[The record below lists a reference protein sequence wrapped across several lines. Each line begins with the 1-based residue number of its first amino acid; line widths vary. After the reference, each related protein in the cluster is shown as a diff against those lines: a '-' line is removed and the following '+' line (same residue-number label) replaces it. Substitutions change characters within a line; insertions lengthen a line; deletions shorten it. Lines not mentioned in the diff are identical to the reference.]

1 MKRILQLTFCTF
13 SHQCLLLLVCLMCA
27 LPSWAD
33 KTSGNVTYKIEGDNA
48 VVTGLADA
56 ALKAITI
63 PGEIEGHKVVIGNR
77 AFSWCTNLTSV
88 TMSKGVTRIGYEA
101 FYNCSSL
108 TTITIPEGVTNIGDG
123 AFWLCSNLESV
134 TIPEGVTTLGYKAFA
149 NCSNLATITIPEGVT
164 TIGDEAFS
172 GCSKLTSIS
181 LPSTIQNLTGKTFAN
196 WYGTLNVTSNDLS
209 FENGA
214 LFNSNKQKLIAYCS
228 NSNNYAIPTSVTSIG
243 KGAFYGCNNLNTLT
257 ISENVTDIDTEAFS
271 NCINLTT
278 VAIPASVTRIGE
290 GAFQKCTKLTSLTMQ
305 NGVTNIERYAFSG
318 CKRLATIALPQGVKI
333 LGDYAFD
340 GCASLTS
347 VTLPE
352 GLTHIG
358 MGAFTN
364 CAKLKS
370 INIPSSVNDLTGRT
384 FADWYGNLT
393 VSSANYTFDN
403 GVLYNQNKQK
413 VIAYCSE
420 NDSYEVPNS
429 VTSIGDGAFM
439 NCANLTSIK
448 LYNNVTSI
456 EDWAFAGCSG
466 LQFIEIPTHVN
477 SIGKFAFDYC
487 TGLTSINIPENVKNI
502 GQGAFNKCTS
512 LATVTMSQ
520 EVTGIESWA
529 FSGCSSLTSLIIVKG
544 VTGIGDYAF
553 YDCSGLVSVTIP
565 EKVTNI
571 GDHAFVDCTALTE
584 VTCKATVVP
593 NSTNSFSEDGTMP
606 SEVKLYVPAESL
618 DAYKTSPTW
627 NIFNEI
633 ESLSYIAINISAA
646 QKTTYCSDQALDFT
660 NTTGVKAYI
669 ASGFSPSTGIVLL
682 TRVKK
687 VPAGVG
693 FMLIGSE
700 GKYDIPFCETDFSYA
715 NLFVGTVSETTVSGT
730 AAGKNN
736 YVLGNGNEGVKFYLA
751 NNTVVPAHKAY
762 LSIPAAIMGAP
773 AKTISFAFEDD
784 DTTTGIITVNDMMK
798 ITNIKVYGIDGRLK
812 NGISSGINIVN
823 GKKIYV
829 K

>member
-77 AFSWCTNLTSV
+77 AFSWCANLTSV

-123 AFWLCSNLESV
+123 AFWL
-134 TIPEGVTTLGYKAFA
+134 
-149 NCSNLATITIPEGVT
+149 
-164 TIGDEAFS
+164 
-172 GCSKLTSIS
+172 
-181 LPSTIQNLTGKTFAN
+181 
-196 WYGTLNVTSNDLS
+196 
-209 FENGA
+209 
-214 LFNSNKQKLIAYCS
+214 
-228 NSNNYAIPTSVTSIG
+228 
-243 KGAFYGCNNLNTLT
+243 
-257 ISENVTDIDTEAFS
+257 
-271 NCINLTT
+271 
-278 VAIPASVTRIGE
+278 
-290 GAFQKCTKLTSLTMQ
+290 
-305 NGVTNIERYAFSG
+305 
-318 CKRLATIALPQGVKI
+318 
-333 LGDYAFD
+333 
-340 GCASLTS
+340 
-347 VTLPE
+347 
-352 GLTHIG
+352 
-358 MGAFTN
+358 
-364 CAKLKS
+364 
-370 INIPSSVNDLTGRT
+370 
-384 FADWYGNLT
+384 
-393 VSSANYTFDN
+393 
-403 GVLYNQNKQK
+403 
-413 VIAYCSE
+413 
-420 NDSYEVPNS
+420 
-429 VTSIGDGAFM
+429 
-439 NCANLTSIK
+439 
-448 LYNNVTSI
+448 
-456 EDWAFAGCSG
+456 
-466 LQFIEIPTHVN
+466 
-477 SIGKFAFDYC
+477 
-487 TGLTSINIPENVKNI
+487 
-502 GQGAFNKCTS
+502 
-512 LATVTMSQ
+512 
-520 EVTGIESWA
+520 
-529 FSGCSSLTSLIIVKG
+529 
-544 VTGIGDYAF
+544 
-553 YDCSGLVSVTIP
+553 
-565 EKVTNI
+565 
-571 GDHAFVDCTALTE
+571 CTALTE

>member
-77 AFSWCTNLTSV
+77 AFSWCANLTSV

-123 AFWLCSNLESV
+123 AFM
-134 TIPEGVTTLGYKAFA
+134 F
-149 NCSNLATITIPEGVT
+149 
-164 TIGDEAFS
+164 
-172 GCSKLTSIS
+172 
-181 LPSTIQNLTGKTFAN
+181 
-196 WYGTLNVTSNDLS
+196 
-209 FENGA
+209 
-214 LFNSNKQKLIAYCS
+214 
-228 NSNNYAIPTSVTSIG
+228 
-243 KGAFYGCNNLNTLT
+243 
-257 ISENVTDIDTEAFS
+257 
-271 NCINLTT
+271 
-278 VAIPASVTRIGE
+278 
-290 GAFQKCTKLTSLTMQ
+290 
-305 NGVTNIERYAFSG
+305 
-318 CKRLATIALPQGVKI
+318 
-333 LGDYAFD
+333 
-340 GCASLTS
+340 
-347 VTLPE
+347 
-352 GLTHIG
+352 
-358 MGAFTN
+358 
-364 CAKLKS
+364 
-370 INIPSSVNDLTGRT
+370 
-384 FADWYGNLT
+384 
-393 VSSANYTFDN
+393 
-403 GVLYNQNKQK
+403 
-413 VIAYCSE
+413 
-420 NDSYEVPNS
+420 
-429 VTSIGDGAFM
+429 
-439 NCANLTSIK
+439 
-448 LYNNVTSI
+448 
-456 EDWAFAGCSG
+456 
-466 LQFIEIPTHVN
+466 
-477 SIGKFAFDYC
+477 
-487 TGLTSINIPENVKNI
+487 
-502 GQGAFNKCTS
+502 
-512 LATVTMSQ
+512 
-520 EVTGIESWA
+520 
-529 FSGCSSLTSLIIVKG
+529 
-544 VTGIGDYAF
+544 
-553 YDCSGLVSVTIP
+553 
-565 EKVTNI
+565 
-571 GDHAFVDCTALTE
+571 CTALTE

>member
-1 MKRILQLTFCTF
+1 
-13 SHQCLLLLVCLMCA
+13 
-27 LPSWAD
+27 
-33 KTSGNVTYKIEGDNA
+33 
-48 VVTGLADA
+48 
-56 ALKAITI
+56 
-63 PGEIEGHKVVIGNR
+63 
-77 AFSWCTNLTSV
+77 
-88 TMSKGVTRIGYEA
+88 
-101 FYNCSSL
+101 
-108 TTITIPEGVTNIGDG
+108 
-123 AFWLCSNLESV
+123 
-134 TIPEGVTTLGYKAFA
+134 
-149 NCSNLATITIPEGVT
+149 
-164 TIGDEAFS
+164 
-172 GCSKLTSIS
+172 
-181 LPSTIQNLTGKTFAN
+181 
-196 WYGTLNVTSNDLS
+196 
-209 FENGA
+209 
-214 LFNSNKQKLIAYCS
+214 
-228 NSNNYAIPTSVTSIG
+228 
-243 KGAFYGCNNLNTLT
+243 
-257 ISENVTDIDTEAFS
+257 
-271 NCINLTT
+271 
-278 VAIPASVTRIGE
+278 
-290 GAFQKCTKLTSLTMQ
+290 
-305 NGVTNIERYAFSG
+305 
-318 CKRLATIALPQGVKI
+318 
-333 LGDYAFD
+333 
-340 GCASLTS
+340 
-347 VTLPE
+347 
-352 GLTHIG
+352 

-439 NCANLTSIK
+439 NCAHLTSIK

-571 GDHAFVDCTALTE
+571 GDHAFWHCSNLESVTIPEGVTTLGYKAFANCSNLATITIPERVTNIGDEAFSGCSKLTSISLPSTIQNLTGKTFANWYGTLNVTSNDLSFENGALFNSNKQKLIAYCSNSNNYTIPTSVTSIGKGAFVDCTALTE

-660 NTTGVKAYI
+660 NTTDVKAYI

-693 FMLIGSE
+693 FMLIGNE
-700 GKYDIPFCETDFSYA
+700 GKYEIPFGETDFSYA
-715 NLFVGTVSETTVSGT
+715 NLFVGTVSKTTVSGT

>member
-1 MKRILQLTFCTF
+1 MCLVGNKRAEIARVVPCENNFCTKYAHHLHF
-13 SHQCLLLLVCLMCA
+13 C
-27 LPSWAD
+27 
-33 KTSGNVTYKIEGDNA
+33 
-48 VVTGLADA
+48 GL
-56 ALKAITI
+56 
-63 PGEIEGHKVVIGNR
+63 
-77 AFSWCTNLTSV
+77 
-88 TMSKGVTRIGYEA
+88 
-101 FYNCSSL
+101 
-108 TTITIPEGVTNIGDG
+108 
-123 AFWLCSNLESV
+123 
-134 TIPEGVTTLGYKAFA
+134 
-149 NCSNLATITIPEGVT
+149 
-164 TIGDEAFS
+164 
-172 GCSKLTSIS
+172 
-181 LPSTIQNLTGKTFAN
+181 
-196 WYGTLNVTSNDLS
+196 
-209 FENGA
+209 
-214 LFNSNKQKLIAYCS
+214 QK
-228 NSNNYAIPTSVTSIG
+228 
-243 KGAFYGCNNLNTLT
+243 LNTLNLRHFHPPLNPCNHFSTVLIKTNWNT
-257 ISENVTDIDTEAFS
+257 ISCKYED
-271 NCINLTT
+271 
-278 VAIPASVTRIGE
+278 
-290 GAFQKCTKLTSLTMQ
+290 CTKLTSLTMQ

-370 INIPSSVNDLTGRT
+370 INIPSSVNDLTGRI

-439 NCANLTSIK
+439 NCAHLTSIK

-660 NTTGVKAYI
+660 NTTDVKAYI

-693 FMLIGSE
+693 FMLIGNE
-700 GKYDIPFCETDFSYA
+700 GKYEIPFGETDFSYA
-715 NLFVGTVSETTVSGT
+715 NLFVGTVSETTVSAT

-762 LSIPAAIMGAP
+762 LSIPAPIMGAP

>member
-77 AFSWCTNLTSV
+77 AFSWCANLTSV

-123 AFWLCSNLESV
+123 AF
-134 TIPEGVTTLGYKAFA
+134 
-149 NCSNLATITIPEGVT
+149 
-164 TIGDEAFS
+164 
-172 GCSKLTSIS
+172 
-181 LPSTIQNLTGKTFAN
+181 
-196 WYGTLNVTSNDLS
+196 
-209 FENGA
+209 
-214 LFNSNKQKLIAYCS
+214 
-228 NSNNYAIPTSVTSIG
+228 
-243 KGAFYGCNNLNTLT
+243 
-257 ISENVTDIDTEAFS
+257 
-271 NCINLTT
+271 
-278 VAIPASVTRIGE
+278 
-290 GAFQKCTKLTSLTMQ
+290 
-305 NGVTNIERYAFSG
+305 
-318 CKRLATIALPQGVKI
+318 
-333 LGDYAFD
+333 
-340 GCASLTS
+340 
-347 VTLPE
+347 
-352 GLTHIG
+352 
-358 MGAFTN
+358 
-364 CAKLKS
+364 
-370 INIPSSVNDLTGRT
+370 
-384 FADWYGNLT
+384 
-393 VSSANYTFDN
+393 
-403 GVLYNQNKQK
+403 YN
-413 VIAYCSE
+413 
-420 NDSYEVPNS
+420 
-429 VTSIGDGAFM
+429 
-439 NCANLTSIK
+439 
-448 LYNNVTSI
+448 
-456 EDWAFAGCSG
+456 
-466 LQFIEIPTHVN
+466 
-477 SIGKFAFDYC
+477 
-487 TGLTSINIPENVKNI
+487 
-502 GQGAFNKCTS
+502 
-512 LATVTMSQ
+512 
-520 EVTGIESWA
+520 
-529 FSGCSSLTSLIIVKG
+529 
-544 VTGIGDYAF
+544 
-553 YDCSGLVSVTIP
+553 
-565 EKVTNI
+565 
-571 GDHAFVDCTALTE
+571 CTALTE

-660 NTTGVKAYI
+660 NTTDVKAYI

-762 LSIPAAIMGAP
+762 LSIPAPIMGAP

>member
-1 MKRILQLTFCTF
+1 M
-13 SHQCLLLLVCLMCA
+13 
-27 LPSWAD
+27 
-33 KTSGNVTYKIEGDNA
+33 
-48 VVTGLADA
+48 
-56 ALKAITI
+56 
-63 PGEIEGHKVVIGNR
+63 
-77 AFSWCTNLTSV
+77 
-88 TMSKGVTRIGYEA
+88 
-101 FYNCSSL
+101 
-108 TTITIPEGVTNIGDG
+108 
-123 AFWLCSNLESV
+123 
-134 TIPEGVTTLGYKAFA
+134 
-149 NCSNLATITIPEGVT
+149 
-164 TIGDEAFS
+164 
-172 GCSKLTSIS
+172 
-181 LPSTIQNLTGKTFAN
+181 
-196 WYGTLNVTSNDLS
+196 
-209 FENGA
+209 
-214 LFNSNKQKLIAYCS
+214 
-228 NSNNYAIPTSVTSIG
+228 
-243 KGAFYGCNNLNTLT
+243 
-257 ISENVTDIDTEAFS
+257 
-271 NCINLTT
+271 
-278 VAIPASVTRIGE
+278 
-290 GAFQKCTKLTSLTMQ
+290 
-305 NGVTNIERYAFSG
+305 
-318 CKRLATIALPQGVKI
+318 
-333 LGDYAFD
+333 
-340 GCASLTS
+340 
-347 VTLPE
+347 
-352 GLTHIG
+352 
-358 MGAFTN
+358 
-364 CAKLKS
+364 
-370 INIPSSVNDLTGRT
+370 
-384 FADWYGNLT
+384 
-393 VSSANYTFDN
+393 
-403 GVLYNQNKQK
+403 
-413 VIAYCSE
+413 
-420 NDSYEVPNS
+420 
-429 VTSIGDGAFM
+429 
-439 NCANLTSIK
+439 
-448 LYNNVTSI
+448 
-456 EDWAFAGCSG
+456 
-466 LQFIEIPTHVN
+466 
-477 SIGKFAFDYC
+477 
-487 TGLTSINIPENVKNI
+487 
-502 GQGAFNKCTS
+502 
-512 LATVTMSQ
+512 
-520 EVTGIESWA
+520 
-529 FSGCSSLTSLIIVKG
+529 
-544 VTGIGDYAF
+544 
-553 YDCSGLVSVTIP
+553 SVTIP

-762 LSIPAAIMGAP
+762 LSIPAPIMGAP

>member
-1 MKRILQLTFCTF
+1 M
-13 SHQCLLLLVCLMCA
+13 
-27 LPSWAD
+27 
-33 KTSGNVTYKIEGDNA
+33 
-48 VVTGLADA
+48 
-56 ALKAITI
+56 
-63 PGEIEGHKVVIGNR
+63 
-77 AFSWCTNLTSV
+77 
-88 TMSKGVTRIGYEA
+88 
-101 FYNCSSL
+101 
-108 TTITIPEGVTNIGDG
+108 
-123 AFWLCSNLESV
+123 
-134 TIPEGVTTLGYKAFA
+134 GYKAFA

-196 WYGTLNVTSNDLS
+196 WYGTLKVTSNDLS

-228 NSNNYAIPTSVTSIG
+228 NSNNYTIPTSVTSIG

-290 GAFQKCTKLTSLTMQ
+290 G
-305 NGVTNIERYAFSG
+305 
-318 CKRLATIALPQGVKI
+318 
-333 LGDYAFD
+333 
-340 GCASLTS
+340 
-347 VTLPE
+347 
-352 GLTHIG
+352 
-358 MGAFTN
+358 
-364 CAKLKS
+364 
-370 INIPSSVNDLTGRT
+370 
-384 FADWYGNLT
+384 
-393 VSSANYTFDN
+393 
-403 GVLYNQNKQK
+403 
-413 VIAYCSE
+413 
-420 NDSYEVPNS
+420 
-429 VTSIGDGAFM
+429 
-439 NCANLTSIK
+439 
-448 LYNNVTSI
+448 
-456 EDWAFAGCSG
+456 
-466 LQFIEIPTHVN
+466 
-477 SIGKFAFDYC
+477 
-487 TGLTSINIPENVKNI
+487 
-502 GQGAFNKCTS
+502 
-512 LATVTMSQ
+512 
-520 EVTGIESWA
+520 
-529 FSGCSSLTSLIIVKG
+529 
-544 VTGIGDYAF
+544 
-553 YDCSGLVSVTIP
+553 
-565 EKVTNI
+565 
-571 GDHAFVDCTALTE
+571 AFVDCTALTE

-633 ESLSYIAINISAA
+633 ESLYIAINISAA

-700 GKYDIPFCETDFSYA
+700 GKYDIPSCETDFSYA
-715 NLFVGTVSETTVSGT
+715 NLFVGTVSETTVSAT

-736 YVLGNGNEGVKFYLA
+736 YVLANGNEGVKFYLA

-762 LSIPAAIMGAP
+762 LSIPAPIMGAP

>member
-77 AFSWCTNLTSV
+77 AFSWCANLTSV

-101 FYNCSSL
+101 FYKCSSL

-164 TIGDEAFS
+164 TIGDEAFL

-228 NSNNYAIPTSVTSIG
+228 NSNNYTIPTSVTSIG
-243 KGAFYGCNNLNTLT
+243 KG
-257 ISENVTDIDTEAFS
+257 
-271 NCINLTT
+271 
-278 VAIPASVTRIGE
+278 
-290 GAFQKCTKLTSLTMQ
+290 
-305 NGVTNIERYAFSG
+305 
-318 CKRLATIALPQGVKI
+318 
-333 LGDYAFD
+333 
-340 GCASLTS
+340 
-347 VTLPE
+347 
-352 GLTHIG
+352 
-358 MGAFTN
+358 
-364 CAKLKS
+364 
-370 INIPSSVNDLTGRT
+370 
-384 FADWYGNLT
+384 
-393 VSSANYTFDN
+393 
-403 GVLYNQNKQK
+403 
-413 VIAYCSE
+413 
-420 NDSYEVPNS
+420 
-429 VTSIGDGAFM
+429 
-439 NCANLTSIK
+439 
-448 LYNNVTSI
+448 
-456 EDWAFAGCSG
+456 
-466 LQFIEIPTHVN
+466 
-477 SIGKFAFDYC
+477 
-487 TGLTSINIPENVKNI
+487 
-502 GQGAFNKCTS
+502 
-512 LATVTMSQ
+512 
-520 EVTGIESWA
+520 
-529 FSGCSSLTSLIIVKG
+529 
-544 VTGIGDYAF
+544 
-553 YDCSGLVSVTIP
+553 
-565 EKVTNI
+565 
-571 GDHAFVDCTALTE
+571 AFVDCTALTE

-660 NTTGVKAYI
+660 NTTDVKAYI

-693 FMLIGSE
+693 FMLIGNE
-700 GKYDIPFCETDFSYA
+700 GKYEIPFCETDFSYA
-715 NLFVGTVSETTVSGT
+715 NLFVGTVSETTVSST

-762 LSIPAAIMGAP
+762 LSIPTPIMGAP

>member
-77 AFSWCTNLTSV
+77 AFSWCANLTSV

-123 AFWLCSNLESV
+123 AF
-134 TIPEGVTTLGYKAFA
+134 
-149 NCSNLATITIPEGVT
+149 
-164 TIGDEAFS
+164 
-172 GCSKLTSIS
+172 
-181 LPSTIQNLTGKTFAN
+181 
-196 WYGTLNVTSNDLS
+196 YG
-209 FENGA
+209 
-214 LFNSNKQKLIAYCS
+214 
-228 NSNNYAIPTSVTSIG
+228 
-243 KGAFYGCNNLNTLT
+243 
-257 ISENVTDIDTEAFS
+257 
-271 NCINLTT
+271 
-278 VAIPASVTRIGE
+278 
-290 GAFQKCTKLTSLTMQ
+290 
-305 NGVTNIERYAFSG
+305 
-318 CKRLATIALPQGVKI
+318 
-333 LGDYAFD
+333 
-340 GCASLTS
+340 
-347 VTLPE
+347 
-352 GLTHIG
+352 
-358 MGAFTN
+358 
-364 CAKLKS
+364 
-370 INIPSSVNDLTGRT
+370 
-384 FADWYGNLT
+384 
-393 VSSANYTFDN
+393 
-403 GVLYNQNKQK
+403 
-413 VIAYCSE
+413 
-420 NDSYEVPNS
+420 
-429 VTSIGDGAFM
+429 
-439 NCANLTSIK
+439 
-448 LYNNVTSI
+448 
-456 EDWAFAGCSG
+456 
-466 LQFIEIPTHVN
+466 
-477 SIGKFAFDYC
+477 
-487 TGLTSINIPENVKNI
+487 
-502 GQGAFNKCTS
+502 
-512 LATVTMSQ
+512 
-520 EVTGIESWA
+520 
-529 FSGCSSLTSLIIVKG
+529 
-544 VTGIGDYAF
+544 
-553 YDCSGLVSVTIP
+553 
-565 EKVTNI
+565 
-571 GDHAFVDCTALTE
+571 CTALTE

>member
-77 AFSWCTNLTSV
+77 AFSWCANLTSV

-228 NSNNYAIPTSVTSIG
+228 NSNNYTIPTSVTSIG
-243 KGAFYGCNNLNTLT
+243 KGAFYGCINLNTLT

-290 GAFQKCTKLTSLTMQ
+290 GAF
-305 NGVTNIERYAFSG
+305 SG
-318 CKRLATIALPQGVKI
+318 
-333 LGDYAFD
+333 
-340 GCASLTS
+340 
-347 VTLPE
+347 
-352 GLTHIG
+352 
-358 MGAFTN
+358 
-364 CAKLKS
+364 
-370 INIPSSVNDLTGRT
+370 
-384 FADWYGNLT
+384 
-393 VSSANYTFDN
+393 
-403 GVLYNQNKQK
+403 
-413 VIAYCSE
+413 
-420 NDSYEVPNS
+420 
-429 VTSIGDGAFM
+429 
-439 NCANLTSIK
+439 
-448 LYNNVTSI
+448 
-456 EDWAFAGCSG
+456 
-466 LQFIEIPTHVN
+466 
-477 SIGKFAFDYC
+477 
-487 TGLTSINIPENVKNI
+487 
-502 GQGAFNKCTS
+502 
-512 LATVTMSQ
+512 
-520 EVTGIESWA
+520 
-529 FSGCSSLTSLIIVKG
+529 
-544 VTGIGDYAF
+544 
-553 YDCSGLVSVTIP
+553 
-565 EKVTNI
+565 
-571 GDHAFVDCTALTE
+571 CTALTE

>member
-1 MKRILQLTFCTF
+1 
-13 SHQCLLLLVCLMCA
+13 
-27 LPSWAD
+27 
-33 KTSGNVTYKIEGDNA
+33 
-48 VVTGLADA
+48 
-56 ALKAITI
+56 
-63 PGEIEGHKVVIGNR
+63 
-77 AFSWCTNLTSV
+77 
-88 TMSKGVTRIGYEA
+88 
-101 FYNCSSL
+101 
-108 TTITIPEGVTNIGDG
+108 
-123 AFWLCSNLESV
+123 
-134 TIPEGVTTLGYKAFA
+134 
-149 NCSNLATITIPEGVT
+149 
-164 TIGDEAFS
+164 
-172 GCSKLTSIS
+172 
-181 LPSTIQNLTGKTFAN
+181 
-196 WYGTLNVTSNDLS
+196 
-209 FENGA
+209 
-214 LFNSNKQKLIAYCS
+214 
-228 NSNNYAIPTSVTSIG
+228 
-243 KGAFYGCNNLNTLT
+243 
-257 ISENVTDIDTEAFS
+257 
-271 NCINLTT
+271 
-278 VAIPASVTRIGE
+278 
-290 GAFQKCTKLTSLTMQ
+290 MQ
-305 NGVTNIERYAFSG
+305 NGVTHIERYAFSG
-318 CKRLATIALPQGVKI
+318 CKRLATIALPQGVKN

-403 GVLYNQNKQK
+403 GVLYNQNKEK

-429 VTSIGDGAFM
+429 VASIGDGAFM
-439 NCANLTSIK
+439 NCAHLTSIK

-466 LQFIEIPTHVN
+466 LQFIEIPTQVN

-700 GKYDIPFCETDFSYA
+700 GKYDIPFGETDFSYA

>member
-77 AFSWCTNLTSV
+77 AFSWCANLTSV

-123 AFWLCSNLESV
+123 AF
-134 TIPEGVTTLGYKAFA
+134 YK
-149 NCSNLATITIPEGVT
+149 
-164 TIGDEAFS
+164 
-172 GCSKLTSIS
+172 
-181 LPSTIQNLTGKTFAN
+181 
-196 WYGTLNVTSNDLS
+196 
-209 FENGA
+209 
-214 LFNSNKQKLIAYCS
+214 
-228 NSNNYAIPTSVTSIG
+228 
-243 KGAFYGCNNLNTLT
+243 
-257 ISENVTDIDTEAFS
+257 
-271 NCINLTT
+271 
-278 VAIPASVTRIGE
+278 
-290 GAFQKCTKLTSLTMQ
+290 
-305 NGVTNIERYAFSG
+305 
-318 CKRLATIALPQGVKI
+318 
-333 LGDYAFD
+333 
-340 GCASLTS
+340 
-347 VTLPE
+347 
-352 GLTHIG
+352 
-358 MGAFTN
+358 
-364 CAKLKS
+364 
-370 INIPSSVNDLTGRT
+370 
-384 FADWYGNLT
+384 
-393 VSSANYTFDN
+393 
-403 GVLYNQNKQK
+403 
-413 VIAYCSE
+413 
-420 NDSYEVPNS
+420 
-429 VTSIGDGAFM
+429 
-439 NCANLTSIK
+439 
-448 LYNNVTSI
+448 
-456 EDWAFAGCSG
+456 
-466 LQFIEIPTHVN
+466 
-477 SIGKFAFDYC
+477 
-487 TGLTSINIPENVKNI
+487 
-502 GQGAFNKCTS
+502 
-512 LATVTMSQ
+512 
-520 EVTGIESWA
+520 
-529 FSGCSSLTSLIIVKG
+529 
-544 VTGIGDYAF
+544 
-553 YDCSGLVSVTIP
+553 
-565 EKVTNI
+565 
-571 GDHAFVDCTALTE
+571 CTALTE

-660 NTTGVKAYI
+660 NTTDVKAYI

-762 LSIPAAIMGAP
+762 LSIPAPIMGAP

>member
-123 AFWLCSNLESV
+123 AFWL
-134 TIPEGVTTLGYKAFA
+134 
-149 NCSNLATITIPEGVT
+149 
-164 TIGDEAFS
+164 
-172 GCSKLTSIS
+172 
-181 LPSTIQNLTGKTFAN
+181 
-196 WYGTLNVTSNDLS
+196 
-209 FENGA
+209 
-214 LFNSNKQKLIAYCS
+214 
-228 NSNNYAIPTSVTSIG
+228 
-243 KGAFYGCNNLNTLT
+243 
-257 ISENVTDIDTEAFS
+257 
-271 NCINLTT
+271 
-278 VAIPASVTRIGE
+278 
-290 GAFQKCTKLTSLTMQ
+290 
-305 NGVTNIERYAFSG
+305 
-318 CKRLATIALPQGVKI
+318 
-333 LGDYAFD
+333 
-340 GCASLTS
+340 
-347 VTLPE
+347 
-352 GLTHIG
+352 
-358 MGAFTN
+358 
-364 CAKLKS
+364 
-370 INIPSSVNDLTGRT
+370 
-384 FADWYGNLT
+384 
-393 VSSANYTFDN
+393 
-403 GVLYNQNKQK
+403 
-413 VIAYCSE
+413 
-420 NDSYEVPNS
+420 
-429 VTSIGDGAFM
+429 
-439 NCANLTSIK
+439 
-448 LYNNVTSI
+448 
-456 EDWAFAGCSG
+456 
-466 LQFIEIPTHVN
+466 
-477 SIGKFAFDYC
+477 
-487 TGLTSINIPENVKNI
+487 
-502 GQGAFNKCTS
+502 
-512 LATVTMSQ
+512 
-520 EVTGIESWA
+520 
-529 FSGCSSLTSLIIVKG
+529 
-544 VTGIGDYAF
+544 
-553 YDCSGLVSVTIP
+553 
-565 EKVTNI
+565 
-571 GDHAFVDCTALTE
+571 CTALTE

>member
-13 SHQCLLLLVCLMCA
+13 SHQCLLLLACLMCA

-77 AFSWCTNLTSV
+77 AFSWCANLTSV

-123 AFWLCSNLESV
+123 AFIYS
-134 TIPEGVTTLGYKAFA
+134 
-149 NCSNLATITIPEGVT
+149 
-164 TIGDEAFS
+164 
-172 GCSKLTSIS
+172 
-181 LPSTIQNLTGKTFAN
+181 
-196 WYGTLNVTSNDLS
+196 
-209 FENGA
+209 
-214 LFNSNKQKLIAYCS
+214 
-228 NSNNYAIPTSVTSIG
+228 
-243 KGAFYGCNNLNTLT
+243 
-257 ISENVTDIDTEAFS
+257 
-271 NCINLTT
+271 
-278 VAIPASVTRIGE
+278 
-290 GAFQKCTKLTSLTMQ
+290 
-305 NGVTNIERYAFSG
+305 
-318 CKRLATIALPQGVKI
+318 
-333 LGDYAFD
+333 
-340 GCASLTS
+340 
-347 VTLPE
+347 
-352 GLTHIG
+352 
-358 MGAFTN
+358 
-364 CAKLKS
+364 
-370 INIPSSVNDLTGRT
+370 
-384 FADWYGNLT
+384 
-393 VSSANYTFDN
+393 
-403 GVLYNQNKQK
+403 
-413 VIAYCSE
+413 
-420 NDSYEVPNS
+420 
-429 VTSIGDGAFM
+429 
-439 NCANLTSIK
+439 
-448 LYNNVTSI
+448 
-456 EDWAFAGCSG
+456 
-466 LQFIEIPTHVN
+466 
-477 SIGKFAFDYC
+477 
-487 TGLTSINIPENVKNI
+487 
-502 GQGAFNKCTS
+502 TS

-660 NTTGVKAYI
+660 NTTDVKAYI

-762 LSIPAAIMGAP
+762 LSIPAPIMGAP

>member
-77 AFSWCTNLTSV
+77 AFSWCANLTSV

-123 AFWLCSNLESV
+123 AF
-134 TIPEGVTTLGYKAFA
+134 
-149 NCSNLATITIPEGVT
+149 
-164 TIGDEAFS
+164 
-172 GCSKLTSIS
+172 
-181 LPSTIQNLTGKTFAN
+181 
-196 WYGTLNVTSNDLS
+196 
-209 FENGA
+209 
-214 LFNSNKQKLIAYCS
+214 
-228 NSNNYAIPTSVTSIG
+228 
-243 KGAFYGCNNLNTLT
+243 
-257 ISENVTDIDTEAFS
+257 
-271 NCINLTT
+271 
-278 VAIPASVTRIGE
+278 R
-290 GAFQKCTKLTSLTMQ
+290 
-305 NGVTNIERYAFSG
+305 
-318 CKRLATIALPQGVKI
+318 
-333 LGDYAFD
+333 
-340 GCASLTS
+340 
-347 VTLPE
+347 
-352 GLTHIG
+352 
-358 MGAFTN
+358 
-364 CAKLKS
+364 
-370 INIPSSVNDLTGRT
+370 
-384 FADWYGNLT
+384 
-393 VSSANYTFDN
+393 
-403 GVLYNQNKQK
+403 
-413 VIAYCSE
+413 
-420 NDSYEVPNS
+420 
-429 VTSIGDGAFM
+429 
-439 NCANLTSIK
+439 
-448 LYNNVTSI
+448 
-456 EDWAFAGCSG
+456 
-466 LQFIEIPTHVN
+466 
-477 SIGKFAFDYC
+477 
-487 TGLTSINIPENVKNI
+487 
-502 GQGAFNKCTS
+502 
-512 LATVTMSQ
+512 
-520 EVTGIESWA
+520 
-529 FSGCSSLTSLIIVKG
+529 
-544 VTGIGDYAF
+544 
-553 YDCSGLVSVTIP
+553 
-565 EKVTNI
+565 
-571 GDHAFVDCTALTE
+571 DCTALTE

-762 LSIPAAIMGAP
+762 LSIPAGIMGAP

-812 NGISSGINIVN
+812 QGISSGINIVN